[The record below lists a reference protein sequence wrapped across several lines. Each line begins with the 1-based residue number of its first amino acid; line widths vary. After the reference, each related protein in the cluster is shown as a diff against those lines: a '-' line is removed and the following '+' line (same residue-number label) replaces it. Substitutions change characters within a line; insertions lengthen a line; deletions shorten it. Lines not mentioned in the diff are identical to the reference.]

1 MKILNNF
8 QILIGNINRLGPTI
22 GIITYELSNLFQTSQ
37 EDSNSNNQDVKQLK
51 QKKFT
56 FVERRLQNVYVDG
69 IDSKLDCILVI
80 LSSTHSPTGLIMQ
93 RQDSI
98 MEWIFFS

>member
-1 MKILNNF
+1 M
-8 QILIGNINRLGPTI
+8 
-22 GIITYELSNLFQTSQ
+22 
-37 EDSNSNNQDVKQLK
+37 
-51 QKKFT
+51 
-56 FVERRLQNVYVDG
+56 DG

-98 MEWIFFS
+98 MEWNFFFLADFSKNMHAHQLQKGYPKWLITQKDCIDNTETR